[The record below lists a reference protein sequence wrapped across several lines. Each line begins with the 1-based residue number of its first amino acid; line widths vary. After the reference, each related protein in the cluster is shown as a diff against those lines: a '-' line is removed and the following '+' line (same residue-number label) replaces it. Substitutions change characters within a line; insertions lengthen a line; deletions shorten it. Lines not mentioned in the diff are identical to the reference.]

1 MLSAMSTTTQTPL
14 SILRN
19 QRQAALAGFE
29 RALALNCGVV
39 RPRYLPLAESVQVYS
54 RLVSGMA
61 AQHASGRLPR
71 PLMAELLRRAQ
82 ESFGP
87 EPCLIFLYN
96 SCFAGGIE
104 MALPT
109 FWTKALDLLDFD
121 GDAVFAVACD
131 GSEGLMLDFDPS
143 PLGWCSGHDGST
155 ELFAWGP
162 HWSRQVPSFGEMFCS
177 AA

>member
-1 MLSAMSTTTQTPL
+1 MLRAMNTTTRTPL
-14 SILRN
+14 PILRG
-19 QRQAALAGFE
+19 QRQAALASFE
-29 RALALNCGVV
+29 HALALNCGVV

-82 ESFGP
+82 ESIEP
-87 EPCLIFLYN
+87 EPCLVFLYN

-121 GDAVFAVACD
+121 GDAVFAVARD
-131 GSEGLMLDFDPS
+131 GSQGLMLDFDPS
-143 PLGWCSGHDGST
+143 PLGWCSGHDGSV
-155 ELFAWGP
+155 ELFAWGTDWP
-162 HWSRQVPSFGEMFCS
+162 RRVPSFGESFTS